1 MERQMT
7 IRSDGNAPYT
17 SPSAIVQVLEGF
29 RSRGLQTPFTL
40 DVLQKAGVSKS
51 LAPRTM
57 QALALLDLIGDD
69 GMPTEAFEALR
80 KAGADEF
87 KDRFAALLRAAYA
100 EVFSYVDPTQDSR
113 ERIRDAFRSYVP
125 VAQQERMV
133 TLFLGL
139 CAYAGIT
146 DEEPPR
152 RRAQPQ
158 ARPRRE
164 ERKTIGATSSGRA
177 GADLVVGGPQFGS
190 GFFEIKPTP
199 TQAGG
204 HPLIQGLLRELPPV
218 GSAWPREKMNDWLAA
233 QQTIFNLLYKIADS
247 GVNRFAVSSEG
258 GEPN

>member
-1 MERQMT
+1 MT
-7 IRSDGNAPYT
+7 IQSDGNAPYT
-17 SPSAIVQVLEGF
+17 SPSAITQVVEGF
-29 RSRGLQTPFTL
+29 RSRGLQTPFSL

-57 QALALLDLIGDD
+57 QALVLLDLIGDD

-80 KAGADEF
+80 KAGADEL
-87 KDRFAALLRAAYA
+87 KDRFAALLRGAYA
-100 EVFSYVDPTQDSR
+100 EVFSYVDPAQDSR

-158 ARPRRE
+158 ARRRRG
-164 ERKTIGATSSGRA
+164 ERTTIDATSSGR
-177 GADLVVGGPQFGS
+177 GGTDLDLGGPTFGS

-199 TQAGG
+199 AQAGG

-218 GSAWPREKMNDWLAA
+218 GASWSREKMDAWLAA
-233 QQTIFNLLYKIADS
+233 QRTIFNLLYKIADS
-247 GVNRFAVSSEG
+247 GVNEFAVSAEG
-258 GEPN
+258 GESD